1 MKKLTSYSKR
11 VKYTYVK
18 TTLATLFVSLFFLKG
33 YAAFEKT
40 GENYFHVFLNG
51 NEIGTVGEADRA
63 EQLLQEARRNI
74 ASQSDDMIFV
84 DADLKLVGE
93 EVLWGTLDNEDNL
106 LAAMERELESSIR
119 ETSHRSYTMKVNEYM
134 VNLSSVEDVESLL
147 QAAVDKYDS
156 EDNLLAA
163 MERELESSI
172 RETSHRSYTMKVNEY
187 MVNLSSVEDVESLL
201 QAAVDKYDSEDK
213 FSVEL
218 THDAQKEFNV
228 LTTEVVNKQEL
239 TAQEEQKEESI
250 YAGGVQSVLDQAGSQ
265 ADQQGEKDFEDYDL
279 GLMTMDFAEKV
290 EIVETYLPESMLTP
304 LDQAI
309 EDVIKDQ
316 ETPGEYEVV
325 SGDTLSEISIKVNI
339 PMDQI
344 IAMNSET
351 LTDENSTIR
360 VGDKLIITVPQPE
373 LSVERME
380 QNYYEEIYDADVI
393 YVDNDSWYTTQTKI
407 LQQPSAG
414 FRRVVADVSYL
425 NDREVTRDILKEEV
439 VMEAVPKIVERGTK
453 IPPTYIKPI
462 SGGRLSS
469 NFGRRKSPTKGASS
483 YHKGVDW
490 SVPTGTAVFASCGGT
505 VARAGWGSGYGYCV
519 YINHEDGR
527 QTRYGHLS
535 KVLVK
540 VGQTVK
546 QGERIALSGNT
557 GVSTGPHLHFE
568 ILINGSQVN
577 PLKYL
582 N

>member
-1 MKKLTSYSKR
+1 MYKR
-11 VKYTYVK
+11 
-18 TTLATLFVSLFFLKG
+18 
-33 YAAFEKT
+33 
-40 GENYFHVFLNG
+40 
-51 NEIGTVGEADRA
+51 
-63 EQLLQEARRNI
+63 Q
-74 ASQSDDMIFV
+74 
-84 DADLKLVGE
+84 
-93 EVLWGTLDNEDNL
+93 
-106 LAAMERELESSIR
+106 
-119 ETSHRSYTMKVNEYM
+119 
-134 VNLSSVEDVESLL
+134 
-147 QAAVDKYDS
+147 
-156 EDNLLAA
+156 
-163 MERELESSI
+163 
-172 RETSHRSYTMKVNEY
+172 
-187 MVNLSSVEDVESLL
+187 
-201 QAAVDKYDSEDK
+201 
-213 FSVEL
+213 
-218 THDAQKEFNV
+218 EFNV

>member
-18 TTLATLFVSLFFLKG
+18 TTLVTIFVSLFFLKG
-33 YAAFEKT
+33 YTVFEKT

-51 NEIGTVGEADRA
+51 MEIGTVGEADRA

-74 ASQSDDMIFV
+74 ASQSEDMIFI

-93 EVLWGTLDNEDNL
+93 EALWGTLTGEDTM

-134 VNLSSVEDVESLL
+134 VNLSSVDEVKSLL

-156 EDNLLAA
+156 E
-163 MERELESSI
+163 E
-172 RETSHRSYTMKVNEY
+172 
-187 MVNLSSVEDVESLL
+187 
-201 QAAVDKYDSEDK
+201 K

-228 LTTEVVNKQEL
+228 LTTEVVNRQEL
-239 TAQEEQKEESI
+239 TAQEEQKEEAI
-250 YAGGVQSVLDQAGSQ
+250 YAGGVQTTLDQAGTQ
-265 ADQQGEKDFEDYDL
+265 ADQQEEKDFEDYDL

-339 PMDQI
+339 PIDQI

-360 VGDKLIITVPQPE
+360 VGDKLIITVPEPE

-380 QNYYEEIYDADVI
+380 QNYYEEIYDTDVI

-407 LQQPSAG
+407 LQ
-414 FRRVVADVSYL
+414 
-425 NDREVTRDILKEEV
+425 
-439 VMEAVPKIVERGTK
+439 
-453 IPPTYIKPI
+453 
-462 SGGRLSS
+462 
-469 NFGRRKSPTKGASS
+469 
-483 YHKGVDW
+483 
-490 SVPTGTAVFASCGGT
+490 
-505 VARAGWGSGYGYCV
+505 
-519 YINHEDGR
+519 
-527 QTRYGHLS
+527 
-535 KVLVK
+535 
-540 VGQTVK
+540 
-546 QGERIALSGNT
+546 
-557 GVSTGPHLHFE
+557 
-568 ILINGSQVN
+568 
-577 PLKYL
+577 
-582 N
+582 

>member
-18 TTLATLFVSLFFLKG
+18 TTLATLFVSLFFLQG

-74 ASQSDDMIFV
+74 ASQSDDMIFM

-93 EVLWGTLDNEDNL
+93 EVLWGTLDN
-106 LAAMERELESSIR
+106 
-119 ETSHRSYTMKVNEYM
+119 
-134 VNLSSVEDVESLL
+134 
-147 QAAVDKYDS
+147 

-309 EDVIKDQ
+309 EEVIKDQ
-316 ETPGEYEVV
+316 ETPGE
-325 SGDTLSEISIKVNI
+325 
-339 PMDQI
+339 
-344 IAMNSET
+344 
-351 LTDENSTIR
+351 
-360 VGDKLIITVPQPE
+360 
-373 LSVERME
+373 
-380 QNYYEEIYDADVI
+380 
-393 YVDNDSWYTTQTKI
+393 
-407 LQQPSAG
+407 
-414 FRRVVADVSYL
+414 
-425 NDREVTRDILKEEV
+425 
-439 VMEAVPKIVERGTK
+439 
-453 IPPTYIKPI
+453 
-462 SGGRLSS
+462 
-469 NFGRRKSPTKGASS
+469 
-483 YHKGVDW
+483 
-490 SVPTGTAVFASCGGT
+490 
-505 VARAGWGSGYGYCV
+505 
-519 YINHEDGR
+519 
-527 QTRYGHLS
+527 
-535 KVLVK
+535 
-540 VGQTVK
+540 
-546 QGERIALSGNT
+546 
-557 GVSTGPHLHFE
+557 
-568 ILINGSQVN
+568 
-577 PLKYL
+577 
-582 N
+582 

>member
-1 MKKLTSYSKR
+1 MLIESICYKVITVRQVYRMPEGGILFSDTIDREGIHEETDILLEKSN
-11 VKYTYVK
+11 VK

-93 EVLWGTLDNEDNL
+93 EVMWGTLD
-106 LAAMERELESSIR
+106 
-119 ETSHRSYTMKVNEYM
+119 T
-134 VNLSSVEDVESLL
+134 
-147 QAAVDKYDS
+147 

>member
-74 ASQSDDMIFV
+74 ASQSDDMIFM
-84 DADLKLVGE
+84 DADLNLVGE

-106 LAAMERELESSIR
+106 LAAMERELESS
-119 ETSHRSYTMKVNEYM
+119 T
-134 VNLSSVEDVESLL
+134 
-147 QAAVDKYDS
+147 
-156 EDNLLAA
+156 
-163 MERELESSI
+163 

-239 TAQEEQKEESI
+239 TAQEEQKKESI
-250 YAGGVQSVLDQAGSQ
+250 YAGGVQTALDQAGTQ
-265 ADQQGEKDFEDYDL
+265 ADQQEEKDFEDYDL

-290 EIVETYLPESMLTP
+290 EIVETYLPENMLTP

-316 ETPGEYEVV
+316 ETPSEYEVV

-339 PMDQI
+339 PIDQI

-360 VGDKLIITVPQPE
+360 VGDKLIITVPEPE

-380 QNYYEEIYDADVI
+380 QNYYEEVYDADVI
-393 YVDNDSWYTTQTKI
+393 YVDNDSWYTTQTKV

-462 SGGRLSS
+462 SGGRQSS
-469 NFGRRKSPTKGASS
+469 GFGRRKSPTKGASS

-505 VARAGWGSGYGYCV
+505 VVKAGWGSGYGYCV

-540 VGQTVK
+540 AGQTVK

-557 GVSTGPHLHFE
+557 GISTGPHLHFE